1 MNTRQEDFHAA
12 SQYSVNSNGQ
22 AVFYSGGA
30 NYYRAYEY
38 ANDSKGKAATI
49 ERTDTGR
56 ALFTLKPINSH
67 TNDVLTRHP
76 EQTKSIQYQPPRP
89 KHPLKDNTLGDRF
102 SRVASWRFAK
112 SASGDVRTFV
122 CGSRPNSVF
131 RKTELPTLIRNKKVT
146 SINGVDR
153 KHFEKALK
161 QDPSGKKAY
170 RMACLSEL
178 RQDRRIAKNTGD
190 QKLLA
195 DVKNRQNS
203 YRSEFWKN
211 KSPVPSHD
219 RAAKLTNNSRTPV
232 AQSQQP
238 KTPRSIGSSSTNPS
252 SSQSLTKTPSPSTKP
267 KTETR
272 SQTPPP
278 QQSPK
283 RSR

>member
-1 MNTRQEDFHAA
+1 MNTRQEDFRAA

-30 NYYRAYEY
+30 NYYRAYNY
-38 ANDSKGKAATI
+38 ANDSKGNAATI
-49 ERTDTGR
+49 ERTDAGR
-56 ALFTLKPINSH
+56 SLFTLKPLNSH
-67 TNDVLTRHP
+67 TNNVFTRHP
-76 EQTKSIQYQPPRP
+76 PKYKPPRP
-89 KHPLKDNTLGDRF
+89 GHPLKDDNFADRL

-112 SASGDVRTFV
+112 SAHGDVKTFV
-122 CGSRPNSVF
+122 CGARSDSVF

-170 RMACLSEL
+170 RLACLSEL
-178 RQDRRIAKNTGD
+178 RQDRRIAQKTGD

-195 DVKNRQNS
+195 DVKNRQNL
-203 YRSEFWKN
+203 YRSEFGKN
-211 KSPVPSHD
+211 KFNDHSKD
-219 RAAKLTNNSRTPV
+219 LAAKRTNNSRTPV
-232 AQSQQP
+232 AQSQQT
-238 KTPRSIGSSSTNPS
+238 KTSRSIGNSSTNSS
-252 SSQSLTKTPSPSTKP
+252 SSQSLSKTSSPSTKP

>member
-1 MNTRQEDFHAA
+1 MNTRQEDFRAA

-30 NYYRAYEY
+30 NYYRAYNY

-56 ALFTLKPINSH
+56 ALFTLKPLNKQ
-67 TNDVLTRHP
+67 TNNVFTRHP
-76 EQTKSIQYQPPRP
+76 KPPEYKQPGPGD
-89 KHPLKDNTLGDRF
+89 PLKNNNFADRLG
-102 SRVASWRFAK
+102 RVSSWRFAK
-112 SASGDVRTFV
+112 SASGDVKTFI
-122 CGSRPNSVF
+122 CGARPDSVF
-131 RKTELPTLIRNKKVT
+131 CKTELPTLIRNKKVT

-153 KHFEKALK
+153 KHFEKAFK

>member
-1 MNTRQEDFHAA
+1 MNTRQEDFRAA

-30 NYYRAYEY
+30 NYYRAYYY
-38 ANDSKGKAATI
+38 ANSSKGKAATL

-56 ALFTLKPINSH
+56 ALFTLKPLNKQ
-67 TNDVLTRHP
+67 TNNVFTRHP
-76 EQTKSIQYQPPRP
+76 KPSEYKPPRP
-89 KHPLKDNTLGDRF
+89 GDPLKDNNFADRLG
-102 SRVASWRFAK
+102 RVSSWRFAK
-112 SASGDVRTFV
+112 SASGDVKTFV
-122 CGSRPNSVF
+122 CGARSDSVF
-131 RKTELPTLIRNKKVT
+131 RKIELPTLIRNKKVT

-153 KHFEKALK
+153 KHFEKAFK

-178 RQDRRIAKNTGD
+178 RQDRRLAQKTGD
-190 QKLLA
+190 KKLLA
-195 DVKNRQNS
+195 DVKNRQNL
-203 YRSEFWKN
+203 YRSEFGKN
-211 KSPVPSHD
+211 KSPVLSND
-219 RAAKLTNNSRTPV
+219 RSAKLTNNARTPV

-238 KTPRSIGSSSTNPS
+238 KTSRSIGNSSTNPS